1 MRVCQNHEH
10 SRGQTPPG
18 QARRIRLNAGM
29 IQTVRLSGYRSL
41 RDLRLRLGR
50 VTLLR
55 GENGVGKTNV
65 YRGLRLISSLARG
78 EFAQA
83 VAAEGGMRSLLWTGN
98 KEHAR
103 MTTFSAEVTTDDF
116 EIGFECGLMP
126 ATPGDTTAF
135 KLDPDIKHEELRAC
149 GRVLA
154 RRKNA
159 VVRMA
164 GAKGVMAVVGE
175 SLGSSESMLTLVRD
189 LQNYPKVLEARLC
202 LERWRFYHSMRTD
215 AEAPARKRVRGYW
228 SPVLAEDASNLPSVL
243 QTIEETVHAH
253 DLHEAV
259 EMAFPGSRLRIRAK
273 DWFHLE
279 WQAHSL
285 PRPLAGHEISDGT
298 LQFICLAAV
307 LCSPRPPPLLVL
319 NEPETSLNESVYPAL
334 ASLVARAAR
343 ESQIIIV
350 SHSKGLCDAIAE
362 ACQIK
367 SQELVMRLGDTR
379 LRGQEHAK
387 TSIVFDDAEDE

>member
-1 MRVCQNHEH
+1 MVR
-10 SRGQTPPG
+10 
-18 QARRIRLNAGM
+18 M
-29 IQTVRLSGYRSL
+29 IQSVRLSGYRSL

-83 VAAEGGMRSLLWTGN
+83 VATEGGMRSLLWTGN
-98 KEHAR
+98 NEHAR
-103 MTTFSAEVTTDDF
+103 LTTFSAEVVSEDF
-116 EIGFECGLMP
+116 ELSFECGLMP
-126 ATPGDTTAF
+126 SAPGDETAF
-135 KLDPDIKHEELRAC
+135 RLDPDIKHEELRAC

-154 RRKNA
+154 KRKGPL
-159 VVRMA
+159 VRMA
-164 GAKGVMAVVGE
+164 GAKGAMTQVGE

-215 AEAPARKRVRGYW
+215 ADAPARKPVRGYW
-228 SPVLAEDASNLPSVL
+228 SPVLAEDASNLPAVL
-243 QTIEETVHAH
+243 QTIFETVEGHV
-253 DLHEAV
+253 LREAI
-259 EMAFPGSRLRIRAK
+259 EQAFPGASLSIGTG
-273 DWFHLE
+273 DWFHLA
-279 WQAHSL
+279 WHAHTL

-319 NEPETSLNESVYPAL
+319 NEPETSLNELVYPAL
-334 ASLVARAAR
+334 AALVAHAAK

-350 SHSKGLCDAIAE
+350 SHSKDLCDAISE

-367 SQELVMRLGDTR
+367 TQELTMRFGDTR
-379 LRGQEHAK
+379 LRGHETSK
-387 TSIVFDDAEDE
+387 TCIVFDDEDE

>member
-1 MRVCQNHEH
+1 MHC
-10 SRGQTPPG
+10 
-18 QARRIRLNAGM
+18 M
-29 IQTVRLSGYRSL
+29 IQSVRLSGYRSL

-83 VAAEGGMRSLLWTGN
+83 VAEEGGMRSLLWTGN

-103 MTTFSAEVTTDDF
+103 MTTFSAEVAAEDF
-116 EIGFECGLMP
+116 GLGFECGLMP
-126 ATPGDTTAF
+126 ASPDDATAF
-135 KLDPDIKHEELRAC
+135 KLDPDIKLEELRAC
-149 GRVLA
+149 GRLLA
-154 RRKNA
+154 RRKGPL
-159 VVRMA
+159 VRMA
-164 GAKGVMAVVGE
+164 GAKGAMAVVGE

-215 AEAPARKRVRGYW
+215 AEAPARKPVRGYW
-228 SPVLAEDASNLPSVL
+228 SPVLAEDASNLPAVL
-243 QTIEETVHAH
+243 QTIEETVHGQA
-253 DLHEAV
+253 LHEAV
-259 EMAFPGSRLRIRAK
+259 ERAFPGSSLRIRSG

-279 WQAHSL
+279 WSAHTL

-334 ASLVARAAR
+334 AALVANATK

-350 SHSKGLCDAIAE
+350 SHSKGLCDAISE

-367 SQELVMRLGDTR
+367 TQELTMRFGDTR
-379 LRGQEHAK
+379 LRGQETSK
-387 TSIVFDDAEDE
+387 TCIVFDDDEAIG